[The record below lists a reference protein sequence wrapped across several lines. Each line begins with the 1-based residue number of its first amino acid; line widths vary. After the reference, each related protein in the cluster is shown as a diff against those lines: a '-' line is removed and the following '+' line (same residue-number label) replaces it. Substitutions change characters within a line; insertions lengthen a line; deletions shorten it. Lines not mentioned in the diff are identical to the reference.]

1 MPKGVERTSHYVPN
15 VKVPTLVFPTSGQA
29 ARHVALM
36 IESLIRQNNSAGRPT
51 VLGLPTGSTPVGL
64 YRELIR
70 LHHEAGL
77 DFSRV
82 ITFNL
87 DEYFPMKPDD
97 PQSYRRWM
105 QETFFDHVNIP
116 PQNINVPDGT
126 IRPEDAEDYC
136 LRYEQKI
143 RRAGGIDLQVL
154 GIGRTGHIG
163 FNEPGSTRH
172 SRTRL
177 ATLDPVTRRDAASSF
192 FGEENV
198 PHQALTMGVGTILEA
213 RKIVLMAFGEHK
225 APIVQRAVEGP
236 ISDAVTASFLQ
247 QHPDATFL
255 LDQAAAGD
263 LSAIARPWTVGPVQW
278 TPALIRKAVIW
289 LGLEVEKALLKLS
302 DDDFRE
308 HELYELLREHGPA
321 SVLGRRVFD
330 DLMGTLCTH
339 PGGQDPCPALIF
351 SPHPDD
357 DVISMGG
364 TLIRLVEQ
372 GHQVHVAYM
381 TSGNIAVFDHDAWRF
396 LDFAVEFNRLFQID
410 EQLTEKL
417 RERMQTFLRF
427 KKPGQPDSEDL
438 LKVKALIRQTEA
450 RAAALACGVPPEQL
464 EFMDLRFYRTGTI
477 AKAPIHPQ
485 DIADIT
491 ALLER
496 LRPAQIYV
504 AGELSDP
511 HGTHRVCAEAIFDAV
526 RAVRQKGLDFEVWL
540 YRGAWEEWEPYE
552 IERVVPLSPE
562 DVERKK
568 QAIFRHQS
576 QKDRAMFPGGTDRRE
591 FWQRAEDRNRNTA
604 QLYDRL
610 GLPEFYALEGF
621 VQWRDPEQTVDPA
634 AVR

>member
-1 MPKGVERTSHYVPN
+1 MIVMSSHYVPHT
-15 VKVPTLVFPTSGQA
+15 KTPTLVFSTSAQA
-29 ARHVALM
+29 TRHVALM

-51 VLGLPTGSTPVGL
+51 VLALPTGSTPVGL

-70 LHHEAGL
+70 LHRDAAL

-87 DEYFPMKPDD
+87 DEYFPMQPDD
-97 PQSYRRWM
+97 PQSYRLWM
-105 QETFFDHVNIP
+105 QETFFNHVNIP

-126 IRPEDAEDYC
+126 IKPEEAEEYC
-136 LRYEQKI
+136 HRYEQKI
-143 RRAGGIDLQVL
+143 RRAGGIDLMLL

-172 SRTRL
+172 SRTRM

-192 FGEENV
+192 FGEDNV
-198 PHQALTMGVGTILEA
+198 PHQALTMGVGTILDA

-225 APIVQRAVEGP
+225 AKIVQRAVEGS
-236 ISDAVTASFLQ
+236 ITDSVAASFLQ
-247 QHPDATFL
+247 QHPDATIL
-255 LDQAAAGD
+255 LDRAAAGE
-263 LSAIARPWTVGPVQW
+263 LASFARPWTIGPVNW

-289 LGLEVEKALLKLS
+289 LGLRVEKALLKLS

-308 HELYELLREHGPA
+308 HELYELLREYGPA

-330 DLMGTLCTH
+330 DLMATLCTE
-339 PGGQDPCPALIF
+339 PGGRESRTALIF

-372 GHQVHVAYM
+372 QQRVHIAYM

-396 LDFAVEFNRLFQID
+396 VDFAVEFNRLFQID
-410 EQLTEKL
+410 EEQTEKL
-417 RERMQTFLRF
+417 KERMQTFLRS

-438 LKVKALIRQTEA
+438 LKVKGLIRGTEA

-485 DIADIT
+485 DIGDIT

-496 LRPAQIYV
+496 LQPAQIYI

-511 HGTHRVCAEAIFDAV
+511 HGTHRVCAEAVFDSV
-526 RAVRQKGLDFEVWL
+526 RTVRKKGQNFEVWL
-540 YRGAWEEWEPYE
+540 YRGAWEEWEPHE

-591 FWQRAEDRNRNTA
+591 FWQRAEDRNRHTA
-604 QLYDRL
+604 CVYDKL

-621 VQWRDPEQTVDPA
+621 VQWRDVEET
-634 AVR
+634 